1 MNISHYSGHAKRYTR
16 CILTAIIALCLYSL
30 PALSQSGDSR
40 SVFNGFVVDDTNS
53 PLANATIMI
62 DGKNVGTTN
71 AKGQFNI
78 AIPKNGGVSLRI
90 SSIGKKI
97 LTQKISKNELAAGT
111 KVFILQEKVNTLE
124 AIEILGLSKVDEV
137 NKQSFNVTALDATKL
152 HNTSMDV
159 GQLINRVSGVRVRE
173 SGGMGSQTAI
183 SLNGFTGNQVKL
195 FLDGLPIDNYGSSF
209 QINNIPINYINQIE
223 VYKGVVPVW
232 LGGDALG
239 GAINL
244 VKNTKAGN
252 FLDASYSLGSFNTHR
267 ANVNLG
273 YIAKNGFTVELNA
286 YKNYSKN
293 NYWVD
298 INVVPDIE
306 TGVTIP
312 DRVRR
317 FHDQYDNQMLGVN
330 VGLSNKKWADQFLVG
345 LQLGDNHAD
354 IQTGNRMDDV
364 FGARFREGTIVL
376 PSVYYKKDD
385 FLVEGLDLSLR
396 GSFNLGKEKNVD
408 TVYRQFN
415 WYGESIPKG
424 RNSWDEG
431 GEVAKELYTYKNN
444 NGNAALNVKYA
455 INPTNT
461 LYLNNTFTSNNRKGE
476 NTLQPDNDFYKQPK
490 KLQKN
495 ITGLALGNADIKH
508 MVNQIFVKYY
518 AQHVHAY
525 QVNNNIYSDYQD
537 RQNMLGYGLAS
548 SYALNNNSQIK
559 FSYEKT
565 YRMPTVDE
573 LFGDVINLTANP
585 QLKPESSHNFNL
597 NINHTFLWNEKN
609 ALAVSVDG
617 IFRQAKDFI
626 RYVNSAS
633 NNNGNMT
640 QMAQNQRDVNNLGG
654 DLEIHYAYNQRF
666 NISGSLTYQN
676 LRNNTK
682 YETSTTDVSIF
693 YKDRLPNIPYL
704 FGHGDISYE
713 WRNVLLPNSSLKVG
727 SYVYYV
733 HDYFLRWPSAGA
745 TSTKET
751 IPEQLS
757 YDASI
762 VYSFAGGKYNV
773 GIDGR
778 NLTDALLYDNYMLQK
793 PSRNFSIKFRYT
805 ITK

>member
-1 MNISHYSGHAKRYTR
+1 MYLYSYSVYVKRYTKY
-16 CILTAIIALCLYSL
+16 ILTALIIICLCL
-30 PALSQSGDSR
+30 PARSQSADRETTLSGL
-40 SVFNGFVVDDTNS
+40 VVDQAKS
-53 PLANATIMI
+53 PVAHATITL
-62 DGKNVGTTN
+62 DGKNVGKTN
-71 AKGQFNI
+71 AKGLFTI
-78 AIPKNGGVSLRI
+78 SFSKNTPLNLRI
-90 SSIGKKI
+90 SSIGKKV
-97 LTQKISKNELAAGT
+97 LSEKVSRDELNAGT
-111 KVFILQEKVNTLE
+111 KVFMLEEEVNQLE

-173 SGGMGSQTAI
+173 SGGLGSQTAI

-244 VKNTKAGN
+244 VKNTKVGN
-252 FLDASYSLGSFNTHR
+252 FLDASYSYGSFNTHR
-267 ANVNLG
+267 ANFNLG
-273 YIAKNGFTVELNA
+273 YIAKNGFTLELNG

-306 TGVTIP
+306 SGVTIP

-330 VGLSNKKWADQFLVG
+330 VGVSNKKWADQFLVG

-364 FGARFREGTIVL
+364 FGARFREGTIIL
-376 PSVYYKKDD
+376 PSLYYKKDD
-385 FLVEGLDLSLR
+385 FLLEGLDISLR

-424 RNSWDEG
+424 QNSSG
-431 GEVAKELYTYKNN
+431 GEVSRELYTYKNN

-461 LYLNNTFTSNNRKGE
+461 LYFNNTFTSTDRKGE
-476 NTLQPDNDFYKQPK
+476 NPLQPDNDFYKQPK
-490 KLQKN
+490 QLQKN
-495 ITGLALGNADIKH
+495 ITGLALGNADIKN
-508 MVNQIFVKYY
+508 MVNQVFIKHY
-518 AQHVHAY
+518 AQHVHSY
-525 QVNNNIYSDYQD
+525 QVNNNVYSDYEES
-537 RQNMLGYGLAS
+537 RNMLGYGLAF
-548 SYALNNNSQIK
+548 SYALGINSQVK

-565 YRMPTVDE
+565 YRMPAVDE

-597 NINHTFLWNEKN
+597 NVNHTFLWKEKN
-609 ALAVSVDG
+609 ALSISADG
-617 IFRQAKDFI
+617 IYRQAKDFI

-633 NNNGNMT
+633 NNNNNML
-640 QMAQNQRDVNNLGG
+640 QMAQNQRDVNNIGA
-654 DLEIHYAYNQRF
+654 DFEVHYAYERKL
-666 NISGSLTYQN
+666 NIAGSVTYQN
-676 LRNNTK
+676 LRNRTK

-713 WRNVLLPNSSLKVG
+713 WKDVLLPNSNLKLG
-727 SYVYYV
+727 AYVYYV

-745 TSTKET
+745 ANTKEV

-757 YDASI
+757 YDASL
-762 VYSFAGGKYNV
+762 VYSFASGKYNI

-778 NLTDALLYDNYMLQK
+778 NLSDALLYDNYMLQK

>member
-1 MNISHYSGHAKRYTR
+1 MNLYNYLTLVRGYINY
-16 CILTAIIALCLYSL
+16 ILTAIIVVCSFSL
-30 PALSQSGDSR
+30 PAFSQSTN
-40 SVFNGFVVDDTNS
+40 FKTTLKALVVDESNS
-53 PLANATIMI
+53 PLANATVMI
-62 DGKNVGTTN
+62 NGKNVGTTD
-71 AKGQFNI
+71 ARGQFNI
-78 AIPKNGGVSLRI
+78 SIPKNGTFSLRI

-97 LTQKISKNELAAGT
+97 LTDKISSNELAGGT
-111 KVFILQEKVNTLE
+111 KVFMLQEQINTLE

-252 FLDASYSLGSFNTHR
+252 FIDASYSLGSFNTHR

-306 TGVTIP
+306 TGVTVA

-317 FHDQYDNQMLGVN
+317 FHDQYDNQMLGLN

-376 PSVYYKKDD
+376 PSVYYKKDN
-385 FLVEGLDLSLR
+385 FLIEGLDLSLR

-424 RNSWDEG
+424 RNSWDAG
-431 GEVAKELYTYKNN
+431 GEVSKELYTYKNN

-476 NTLQPDNDFYKQPK
+476 NILQPDNDFYKQPK

-525 QVNNNIYSDYQD
+525 QVNNSIYSNYEDQ
-537 RQNMLGYGLAS
+537 QNMLGYGLAS
-548 SYALNNNSQIK
+548 SYALDNNSQIK

-609 ALAVSVDG
+609 ALAVGVDG
-617 IFRQAKDFI
+617 IYRQAKDFI

-654 DLEIHYAYNQRF
+654 DLEIHYTYDQRF
-666 NISGSLTYQN
+666 NIRGSLTYQN

-713 WRNVLLPNSSLKVG
+713 WRNVLFPNSSLKVG
-727 SYVYYV
+727 TYVYYV
-733 HDYFLRWPSAGA
+733 HDYFLRWPSAGT

-762 VYSFAGGKYNV
+762 VYSFAHGKYNI

-793 PSRNFSIKFRYT
+793 PSRNFSVKFRYT
-805 ITK
+805 ISK